1 LRIARRKDRVVKV
14 KIFKS
19 RLEGE
24 EVTIYYPETRE
35 DLAQFWQW
43 FDRQPTMIGAD
54 IETTGKNPY
63 AKDFAIRVVQIGDE
77 YDGWVLDYDRFPILV
92 RDIFRTNHRWIFH
105 NGMGF
110 DVPALSRVGAV
121 NAWEYSKYI
130 IDTQLLAHLIDPR
143 PVEFGGIGLGLKQ
156 LCNYYVDP
164 NSSDG
169 GDELKAVFKND
180 LGLTLKSGDGWRL
193 VPVDHPV
200 YLLYAGLD
208 PILAKRLCNKLTPLI
223 HERGMGKLAQ
233 KEHFVARI
241 IMGEH
246 IRGLRIDTDY
256 INNDLIPHLEEQKE
270 VNSRI
275 ALRYGVENVN
285 SNDQIIAA
293 LQGMG
298 EEWKEKTKTGNPQVD
313 GEVLRR
319 MADLDKGW
327 QRVNWRDP
335 NPLADAVIR
344 GKRAGKWL
352 SAYAYGM
359 LDLADENGYIH
370 PGIKTLGARTGRM
383 SISDPPLQQLPAGD
397 WRIRRAIIPEDG
409 WFIWS
414 SDYAQIEMRVMAAL
428 ADVKG
433 MKEAIRLGKSIH
445 VYTADLIW
453 PDGWDKNSWQYK
465 TAKNT
470 GFCKLFGGGYAKIA
484 QTSAVSLEQATSIG
498 KAWEKA
504 FPEVKNYDYSLRRK
518 AKFGKP
524 EVITPFGRVLPL
536 DRNRIYS
543 GVNYMIQSSARDIM
557 LDGRIRIHEAGL
569 DDYILLEV
577 HDEFLGQGP
586 KDIAGDIAREVEKLM
601 FTDFEGVPIDAESEV
616 YGLSWGHGKEFHMP
630 EVAA

>member
-1 LRIARRKDRVVKV
+1 MRT
-14 KIFKS
+14 FKS

-24 EVTIYYPETRE
+24 EVTIHYLE
-35 DLAQFWQW
+35 DVNDLKEFWEW

-54 IETTGKNPY
+54 IETTGLNPY
-63 AKDFAIRVVQIGDE
+63 SSEFRIRVVQVGDE
-77 YDGWVLDYDRFPILV
+77 YNGWVLNTAL
-92 RDIFRTNHRWIFH
+92 FRSQIEQVFKSNHRWVFH

-110 DVPALSRVGAV
+110 DVPALARLNYVD
-121 NAWEYSKYI
+121 AWTFSKQI

-143 PVEFGGIGLGLKQ
+143 PIEMGGIGLKLKP
-156 LCNYYVDP
+156 LCNHYVDSE
-164 NSSDG
+164 SSDG
-169 GDELKAVFKND
+169 EVELKQVFKNE
-180 LGLTLKSGDGWRL
+180 LGLTLKSGDGWRII
-193 VPVDHPV
+193 PIEHPV
-200 YLLYAGLD
+200 YALYAGLD
-208 PILAKRLCNKLTPLI
+208 PILAKRLCNKLTPI
-223 HERGMGKLAQ
+223 IRDSGMSKLAQ
-233 KEHFVARI
+233 KEHYVARI

-246 IRGLRIDTDY
+246 IRGLLVDRDY
-256 INNDLIPHLEEQKE
+256 VTHDLIPHLEEQKE
-270 VNSRI
+270 IHSKI

-298 EEWKEKTKTGNPQVD
+298 EEWREKTAGGKAQVN

-327 QRVNWRDP
+327 QRVNWREP

-352 SAYAYGM
+352 EAYAYGM
-359 LDLADENGYIH
+359 LNLCDENGRIH
-370 PGIKTLGARTGRM
+370 PNIKTLGARTGRM

-397 WRIRRAIIPEDG
+397 WRIRRAIISDDG
-409 WFIWS
+409 WLMWS

-428 ADVKG
+428 ANVKG
-433 MKEAIRLGKSIH
+433 MKDAISLGKSIH

-453 PDGWDKNSWQYK
+453 PNGWDKNSWQYK

-498 KAWEKA
+498 KAWEAA
-504 FPEVKNYDYSLRRK
+504 FPEVKNYDFSLRRK

-557 LDGRIRIHEAGL
+557 LNARIRLHEAGL
-569 DDYILLEV
+569 DDYILLEI
-577 HDEFLGQGP
+577 HDEFLGQAP
-586 KDIAGDIAREVEKLM
+586 SDMVSDIANEVSRIM
-601 FTDFEGVPIDAESEV
+601 TDEFEGVPIDAEPDV